1 LGRPLSTADDP
12 LFERAARLA
21 AQLPDVERSTTH
33 GSPALKVGGKVLAN
47 LCREPGA
54 LSVYCPLEI
63 KAGLIEA
70 APDIY
75 FDTPHFSGWPAVL
88 VRMDAISDEAL
99 AARLEAAWMLRA
111 PARLRRQNEASG
123 PLG

>member
-1 LGRPLSTADDP
+1 MGRPLDTAGEP

-21 AQLPDVERSTTH
+21 AALPGVERSTTY

-54 LSVYCPLEI
+54 LSVYCPLET
-63 KAGLIEA
+63 KAVLIEA
-70 APDIY
+70 VPDTY
-75 FDTPHFSGWPAVL
+75 YDTPHFSGWPAVL
-88 VRMDAISDEAL
+88 VRMNAISDEAL

-111 PARLRRQNEASG
+111 PAKLRRQLPPSAA
-123 PLG
+123 